1 MERGLRGPVFCG
13 LTGGFGDEV
22 CGFGGLGDSGAL
34 TWLEFN
40 DSLNFGPCFGAKADL
55 GAHAPL
61 ACGRPCLIAPPRLR
75 KFQQRNTMFKNNE
88 GSFQND

>member
-1 MERGLRGPVFCG
+1 MVFFKHVI
-13 LTGGFGDEV
+13 TYVSWGGSPDHPK
-22 CGFGGLGDSGAL
+22 GLGDSGAL

-61 ACGRPCLIAPPRLR
+61 ACGRPCLIAPPTL
-75 KFQQRNTMFKNNE
+75 KEVSTTQYNVQK
-88 GSFQND
+88 